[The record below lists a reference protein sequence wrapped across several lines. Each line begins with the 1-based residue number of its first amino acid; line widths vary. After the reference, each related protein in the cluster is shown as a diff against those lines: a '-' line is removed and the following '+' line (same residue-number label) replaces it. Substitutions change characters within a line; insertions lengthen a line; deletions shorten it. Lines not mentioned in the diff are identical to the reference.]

1 MRLGLAAGSMSCS
14 CDAHSDTSVCVGA
27 SDTVVSRGNGGDETR
42 AGTRIYVAGTCEK
55 TMKHRGLGW
64 LFGIAFVL
72 AAWFVG
78 CSPRTQHIVVD
89 PPRSWARADWDTFI
103 DGLPGKPGQVEI
115 DNDTSSATSGL
126 FDVTIFRDKRIVLP
140 GGVHQ
145 IYAGRS
151 DLKRIS
157 YEVQFSWG
165 SQKGATA
172 QRLLRELIAQFSL
185 TDVSDSS
192 AISAWRNQL
201 RVSETCE
208 YDVVALLRG
217 VGGVRSYVQ
226 LVFSTTNGSEAPVC
240 S

>member
-1 MRLGLAAGSMSCS
+1 
-14 CDAHSDTSVCVGA
+14 
-27 SDTVVSRGNGGDETR
+27 
-42 AGTRIYVAGTCEK
+42 
-55 TMKHRGLGW
+55 MKHRGLLWVLGFV
-64 LFGIAFVL
+64 LVL

-89 PPRSWARADWDTFI
+89 PPRTWARADWDTFI
-103 DGLPGKPGQVEI
+103 EGLPGKPGQVESRS
-115 DNDTSSATSGL
+115 NTSSATTGQ

-140 GGVHQ
+140 DGVNQ
-145 IYAGRS
+145 IYAGRT

-165 SQKGATA
+165 GIDGADA
-172 QRLLRELIAQFSL
+172 QRLLRELIARFSL

-208 YDVVALLRG
+208 YVVIALLRG

-226 LVFSTTNGSEAPVC
+226 LSFSTRNGSEAPVC